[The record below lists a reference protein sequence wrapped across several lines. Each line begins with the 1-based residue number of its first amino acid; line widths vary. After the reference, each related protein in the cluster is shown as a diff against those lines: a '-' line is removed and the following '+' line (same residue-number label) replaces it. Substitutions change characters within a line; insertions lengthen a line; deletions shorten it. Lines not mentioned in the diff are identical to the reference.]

1 MYPCPNGNIKGSN
14 LVSKRIASVY
24 GVAKLLERESIS
36 PALIFTV
43 PPLNVANESAS
54 LNSKSIEN
62 LEAVVKVAVNAFES
76 VSTFVEPSYAV
87 ISLGASPVP
96 GPVVTLIFAP
106 L

>member
-1 MYPCPNGNIKGSN
+1 MYPCPSGNIKGSN

-62 LEAVVKVAVNAFES
+62 LEAVVKVAVNAFAS

>member
-1 MYPCPNGNIKGSN
+1 M
-14 LVSKRIASVY
+14 
-24 GVAKLLERESIS
+24 
-36 PALIFTV
+36 
-43 PPLNVANESAS
+43 
-54 LNSKSIEN
+54 EN